1 MDIKLDLIGPNT
13 ISADFK
19 IGIDKMYVLKNLR
32 DFAYARA
39 NSNDLMYGI
48 DFVYNPVNNYFSE
61 EDEKIVDMIEEYG
74 MGLSYIA
81 PQRELRYMTVGG
93 PQVRRIM
100 EALQYRDFEFKF
112 RNMYYNP
119 RIIKGELPININLE
133 MDDEQILLNCK
144 GMLPVP
150 ISQKGDV
157 IFYKGDIYLLSAES
171 GIYYNKLYKVLDEFK
186 EISFTK
192 DEVSEVLTN
201 IVPKIKNICSNV
213 FIDAKIEDNISGELQ
228 VKYYFDLEGS
238 KITCDVKFE
247 YEGENEG
254 KFVIKDIEKEKEAIY
269 RLYTYYFEEEKGKYI
284 FKGNDYQL
292 YDFLSTEINR
302 FKKYW

>member
-1 MDIKLDLIGPNT
+1 MISSLKQTTFVVKNKNSAKRSKNFINKDLLNYFKSKPKEEVSLDIKLDLIGPNT

-74 MGLSYIA
+74 MGLSYVA
-81 PQRELRYMTVGG
+81 QQRELRYMIVGG

-157 IFYKGDIYLLSAES
+157 IFYKGDIYLLSA
-171 GIYYNKLYKVLDEFK
+171 DK
-186 EISFTK
+186 E
-192 DEVSEVLTN
+192 EVS
-201 IVPKIKNICSNV
+201 
-213 FIDAKIEDNISGELQ
+213 
-228 VKYYFDLEGS
+228 
-238 KITCDVKFE
+238 
-247 YEGENEG
+247 
-254 KFVIKDIEKEKEAIY
+254 
-269 RLYTYYFEEEKGKYI
+269 
-284 FKGNDYQL
+284 
-292 YDFLSTEINR
+292 
-302 FKKYW
+302 